1 MNTRIRQ
8 TLASLLAATAMTFG
22 APLLTSAQEAP
33 AHPRA
38 ERRGVRMEPMQQQ
51 LQLDAAQ
58 IERVREI
65 MRGARAERRST
76 RARRSRDAL
85 RPLRPNTVSICFIAY
100 GNKNETGLA

>member
-38 ERRGVRMEPMQQQ
+38 ERRGVRMEPMQQH
-51 LQLDAAQ
+51 
-58 IERVREI
+58 VREI